1 VVCLCGWQEGGSAI
15 ALGSSVHGN
24 ITSSLFE
31 HNVAVCVCA
40 AFTTYSYIY
49 IIYIYIS
56 ILLNAD
62 FISPKLADR

>member
-1 VVCLCGWQEGGSAI
+1 MECLCGWQEGGSAI

-31 HNVAVCVCA
+31 HNVAVCVCVQHSLHTHI
-40 AFTTYSYIY
+40 F

-62 FISPKLADR
+62 FIPPKPADR